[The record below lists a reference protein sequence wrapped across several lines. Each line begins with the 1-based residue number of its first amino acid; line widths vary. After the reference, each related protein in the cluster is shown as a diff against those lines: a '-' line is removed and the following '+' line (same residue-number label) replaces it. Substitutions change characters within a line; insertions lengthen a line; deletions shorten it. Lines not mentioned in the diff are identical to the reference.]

1 VSLLGVHMA
10 LSAGPTVPLPLPPD
24 VALRVRSVQV
34 TESDARPSVFSIVL
48 DAGRSGPTAALDSP
62 VLTTSPLRA
71 NARVVVE
78 LTTGVLPQVL
88 VDGIVTETTLVP
100 GGGDQRAELTL
111 TGRDLSVLL
120 DRHEVST
127 EHVALEDSL
136 QVLAIA
142 GTYAP
147 HGIVPQVLP
156 PPVMDVPLPIERT
169 PTQQVTDW
177 RHLTSLAARHGYVC
191 YLVPGPVRGLSTLY
205 WGPAVRVGVP
215 QPAISV
221 DLGPATNVQGRVS
234 FTTDV
239 LRPENVEG
247 QVQDARTGQTLPVR
261 TVVPTRP
268 PLSAVPV
275 WAEHQDALRSR
286 QFRGTGISAAAAFA
300 RAQGV
305 LDESVDAVTA
315 TGTLDG
321 GAYGTV
327 LRPRTL
333 VGMRGAGWAGD
344 GLWYVQQV
352 VHRVSRGAYSAA
364 FTLQREGAGAITP
377 VVMV

>member
-1 VSLLGVHMA
+1 MSLLGVHMA
-10 LSAGPTVPLPLPPD
+10 LSAGPTVPLPVPPD
-24 VALRVRSVQV
+24 VTQRVKSVQV
-34 TESDARPSVFSIVL
+34 TESDSRPTVFSIVL

-78 LTTGVLPQVL
+78 LTMGVLPKVL

-100 GGGDQRAELTL
+100 GGEQRAELTL

-120 DRHEVST
+120 DRTEVSD

-142 GTYAP
+142 ARYAQ
-147 HGIVPQVLP
+147 HGILPTVIP
-156 PPVMDVPLPIERT
+156 PPTMDPPLPMERT
-169 PTQQVTDW
+169 PTQQATDW
-177 RHLTSLAARHGYVC
+177 RHISDLAQWHGFVC
-191 YLVPGPVRGLSTLY
+191 CMIPGPVRGMSSLY
-205 WGPAVRVGVP
+205 WGPAVRAGLP

-221 DLGPATNVQGRVS
+221 DLGPATNVQGQVS
-234 FTTDV
+234 FMTDV
-239 LRPENVEG
+239 QRPENVEG
-247 QVQDARTGQTLPVR
+247 QVQDARTGQTMPVR
-261 TVVPTRP
+261 TVAPTRP
-268 PLSAVPV
+268 PLSALPV
-275 WAEHQDALRSR
+275 WVEHQASLRSR

-305 LDESVDAVTA
+305 LDASVDAVTA
-315 TGTLDG
+315 SGTLDG
-321 GAYGTV
+321 GAYGSV

-333 VGMRGAGWAGD
+333 VGMRGAGWSAD

-352 VHRVSRGAYSAA
+352 VHHITRGAYTAS
-364 FTLQREGAGAITP
+364 FTLQREGSGALTP

>member
-1 VSLLGVHMA
+1 MSLLGVHMA
-10 LSAGPTVPLPLPPD
+10 LSAGPTVPLPLPSD

-177 RHLTSLAARHGYVC
+177 RHLTNLAARHGYVC
-191 YLVPGPVRGLSTLY
+191 YFVPGPVRGLSTLY
-205 WGPAVRVGVP
+205 WGPAVRAGVP

-221 DLGPATNVQGRVS
+221 DLGPATNVQGQVS

>member
-1 VSLLGVHMA
+1 MSLLGVHMA
-10 LSAGPTVPLPLPPD
+10 LSAGPTVPLPLPSD

-147 HGIVPQVLP
+147 RGIVPQVLP

-177 RHLTSLAARHGYVC
+177 RHLTNLAARHGYVC
-191 YLVPGPVRGLSTLY
+191 YFVPGPVRGLSTLY
-205 WGPAVRVGVP
+205 WGPAVRAGVP

-221 DLGPATNVQGRVS
+221 DLGPATNVQGQVS